1 MHGFV
6 LVRYILISYH
16 KLIFNNRPCLKIIPK
31 EFTLPHSSEVEITTK
46 KAKPNKKR
54 KAIEEK
60 NKSPKTPTKR
70 IRISHISKDS
80 APKTAHTKEIQKIEK
95 SKFVPAPSQ
104 KESEITPQ
112 KLPET
117 LLQKTSTIKKS
128 VSVHENLKQ
137 ISKPKSTPLPKPK
150 IEDESSK
157 EIPKFKT
164 SPCPVSQT
172 VAKNLPSQNQI
183 KQKFI
188 QSLDDEIIPLGKPR
202 NSQSTERSASF
213 KLTPEALKAINARK
227 VSVPKKPLPPLPKIK
242 EDPALRK
249 RLAPLKPSS
258 KIETKPLLDITLD
271 ENKGIGMTDDI
282 SV

>member
-1 MHGFV
+1 M
-6 LVRYILISYH
+6 
-16 KLIFNNRPCLKIIPK
+16 KIIPN

-60 NKSPKTPTKR
+60 IKSPKTPTKR

-80 APKTAHTKEIQKIEK
+80 APKTAPPKELQKIEK

-112 KLPET
+112 KSPEA

-137 ISKPKSTPLPKPK
+137 ISKPKSTPPPKPK
-150 IEDESSK
+150 IEDESTK
-157 EIPKFKT
+157 EIPKFKN
-164 SPCPVSQT
+164 SPCAVSQT
-172 VAKNLPSQNQI
+172 VAKPSQNQI

-188 QSLDDEIIPLGKPR
+188 QSLEEEIIPLGKPR
-202 NSQSTERSASF
+202 NSQSTERSATF

-227 VSVPKKPLPPLPKIK
+227 VPVPKKPLPPLPKIK

-271 ENKGIGMTDDI
+271 ENKGKGMTDDI
-282 SV
+282 SVKRNF